1 MKMVSDLVSGSLR
14 GMIPGAEMRSFI
26 VNIKVIGSCL
36 VFTLVGPSLI
46 LMNKYIMDN
55 LQFDYPLLLS
65 SIGIAVS
72 GLFARCLVYTG
83 IVKLERS
90 ESITGMLYFTR
101 VMPVG
106 IAYAGTLACGN
117 MVYLLL
123 DVGFI
128 QMLKCFT
135 PVVVMA
141 GLSFTGIEAA
151 NRPTMVSI
159 IVISFGTA
167 LTCTYSPNVSFI
179 GLFVMFMSEVFE
191 AMRLILTQ
199 FLLKD
204 QKMGIVEGQY
214 FLAPVSTLWLLL
226 GSFVFEYPK
235 MTSNNCI
242 NVIMTNPFMFI
253 SAALLGL
260 VVNFLTYFVIQVTS
274 ALTLKVLGVARNVLV
289 IIIGVIFYAE
299 MITLNEGIG
308 YSVAVLGFAGYNAAQ
323 MKVWKPDSLDFF
335 FDTIGIFIGLF
346 IVFIQKSFA
355 IGDYLYKDGKD
366 LELSTMSKDSD
377 GEDEDDKFISRQE
390 STDSLLP

>member
-1 MKMVSDLVSGSLR
+1 
-14 GMIPGAEMRSFI
+14 MIPVAEMRSLI
-26 VNIKVIGSCL
+26 VNLKVLIACL
-36 VFTLVGPSLI
+36 VFTIVGPSLI
-46 LMNKYIMDN
+46 LMNKYIMDD
-55 LQFDYPLLLS
+55 LSFDYPLLLS
-65 SIGIAVS
+65 CIGIAVS

-141 GLSFTGIEAA
+141 GLSLSGIESA

-159 IVISFGTA
+159 IVISVGTA
-167 LTCTYSPNVSFI
+167 LTCTYSPNVSLI

-191 AMRLILTQ
+191 AIRLILTQ

-214 FLAPVSTLWLLL
+214 YLAPASTLWLLL
-226 GSFVFEYPK
+226 GSFIFEYPK
-235 MTSNNCI
+235 MVSNNFEGI
-242 NVIMTNPFMFI
+242 DVIIANPSSFI
-253 SAALLGL
+253 FAALLGL

-289 IIIGVIFYAE
+289 IVIGVIFYRE
-299 MITLNEGIG
+299 IVTLNEGMG
-308 YSVAVLGFAGYNAAQ
+308 YSLAVLGFAGYNAAQ
-323 MKVWKPDSLDFF
+323 MKFWKPESLDIF
-335 FDTIGIFIGLF
+335 FDTTVIFFGLL
-346 IVFIQKSFA
+346 IQRIQKFFR
-355 IGDYLYKDGKD
+355 YRR
-366 LELSTMSKDSD
+366 LS
-377 GEDEDDKFISRQE
+377 R
-390 STDSLLP
+390 